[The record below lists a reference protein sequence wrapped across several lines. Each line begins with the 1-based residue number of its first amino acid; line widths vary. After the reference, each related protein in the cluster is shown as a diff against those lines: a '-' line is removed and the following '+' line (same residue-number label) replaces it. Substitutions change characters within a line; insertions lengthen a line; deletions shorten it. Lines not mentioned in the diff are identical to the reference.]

1 MTNFEKEIEYFRES
15 RDKLGK
21 IFEKLYPV
29 GETDPARVRMAVQ
42 ITAMLLTL
50 ENTLSDLNTRL
61 VVLESK

>member
-29 GETDPARVRMAVQ
+29 GETDPAQFQMAVQ
-42 ITAMLLTL
+42 ITAIFLNLDNILT
-50 ENTLSDLNTRL
+50 DLNTRL
-61 VVLESK
+61 RSLGK